1 MAICRFAGTAS
12 WVVLCGCCR
21 LLCGYCRLVKSW
33 CSLPPAHVLCAVIA
47 DLSCETIAR
56 GSKLVRAS
64 ALRDTP
70 HATLRKLTGFDGT
83 ACPRLIL
90 HPFHVTRAA
99 RVLHAPLTRRT
110 VAGRLPACCSQGLT
124 VGETVLYAAA
134 SRPRTGPNP
143 RTAANP
149 RGMRGGGA
157 DLAGV
162 KRASAFARVCALLT
176 PSSFSH
182 PLPPKAPINVA
193 QPRHQVAEYRRRRS

>member
-33 CSLPPAHVLCAVIA
+33 CSLPPAPVLCAVIA

-124 VGETVLYAAA
+124 V
-134 SRPRTGPNP
+134 
-143 RTAANP
+143 
-149 RGMRGGGA
+149 
-157 DLAGV
+157 
-162 KRASAFARVCALLT
+162 ALLT